1 MTPCVM
7 NTFQSYE
14 DESNDEYDLQ
24 MAYDE
29 LYKESMKLLN
39 FYKNSLKKL
48 KVVKHEKESIFVMK
62 LSESHTSVESLKFE
76 NTELDNELRDSKELS
91 NRLSSDN
98 LKNMLCVQKDVS
110 NKPSMIVDDLDAS
123 SSCASNSEIKSL
135 FVKPVKVEEVKVN
148 IACLNKCENSCMNNC
163 MKPKSKVHLGKQ
175 IQPKFVPTC
184 HRCGIVGHIRPNCC
198 QLKSQRPW
206 NKKDATKK

>member
-62 LSESHTSVESLKFE
+62 LSESHTSVES
-76 NTELDNELRDSKELS
+76 
-91 NRLSSDN
+91 
-98 LKNMLCVQKDVS
+98 C
-110 NKPSMIVDDLDAS
+110 
-123 SSCASNSEIKSL
+123 
-135 FVKPVKVEEVKVN
+135 
-148 IACLNKCENSCMNNC
+148 
-163 MKPKSKVHLGKQ
+163 
-175 IQPKFVPTC
+175 
-184 HRCGIVGHIRPNCC
+184 
-198 QLKSQRPW
+198 
-206 NKKDATKK
+206 